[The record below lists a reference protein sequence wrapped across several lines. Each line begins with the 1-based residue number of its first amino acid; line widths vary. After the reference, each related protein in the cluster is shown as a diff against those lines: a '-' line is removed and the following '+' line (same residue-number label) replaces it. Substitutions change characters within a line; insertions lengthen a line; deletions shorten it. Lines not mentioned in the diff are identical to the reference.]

1 MSSAVER
8 LLVTL
13 WVGSV
18 WAIGYIAAPALFA
31 NLDDSELAG
40 MLAGQLFTATAWLGM
55 ACAVL
60 LLLVYLMQRGRGIFT
75 QWRSWLVL
83 VMLAFTVVG
92 EFVLRAQMEL
102 ARGTEGFARLH
113 GTAQLVF
120 LAVAVMGLA
129 LVVAGPAGPRP
140 RRSIFA

>member
-1 MSSAVER
+1 MTAGIER

-40 MLAGQLFTATAWLGM
+40 ALAGELFTATAWVGI

-60 LLLVYLMQRGRGIFT
+60 LMFVYLIQRGWSMFT
-75 QWRSWLVL
+75 QWRFWVVL
-83 VMLAFTVVG
+83 GMLALTAVG
-92 EFVLRAQMEL
+92 EFVIRAQMEL
-102 ARGTEGFARLH
+102 VRGTDAFARLH

-120 LAVAVMGLA
+120 LGVAVLGLA
-129 LVVAGPAGPRP
+129 LVLAGPAGPRR

>member
-1 MSSAVER
+1 MSAAIER

-40 MLAGQLFTATAWLGM
+40 RLAGELFTATAWVGM
-55 ACAVL
+55 GCAVVL
-60 LLLVYLMQRGRGIFT
+60 LMVYLVQRGWSVFT
-75 QWRSWLVL
+75 QWRFWLVL
-83 VMLAFTVVG
+83 VMLALTVVG
-92 EFVLRAQMEL
+92 EFVIRAQMEL
-102 ARGTEGFARLH
+102 VRGTESFARLH

-120 LAVAVMGLA
+120 LVVALLGLA
-129 LVVAGPAGPRP
+129 LVLAGPAGPRR

>member
-1 MSSAVER
+1 MSAAIER
-8 LLVTL
+8 LLITL

-40 MLAGQLFTATAWLGM
+40 TLAGELFTAAAWVGM
-55 ACAVL
+55 GCAIVL
-60 LLLVYLMQRGRGIFT
+60 LMVYLIQRGRSVFT
-75 QWRSWLVL
+75 QWRFWLVL
-83 VMLAFTVVG
+83 VMLALTVVG
-92 EFVLRAQMEL
+92 EFVIRAQMEL
-102 ARGTEGFARLH
+102 VRGTESFARLH

-120 LAVAVMGLA
+120 LVVALLGLA
-129 LVVAGPAGPRP
+129 LVLAGPAGPRR

>member
-1 MSSAVER
+1 MTSAIER

-40 MLAGQLFTATAWLGM
+40 ALAGELFTATAVLGIG
-55 ACAVL
+55 CAMVL
-60 LLLVYLMQRGRGIFT
+60 ILVYMIQRGWSTFT
-75 QWRSWLVL
+75 QWRFWVVL
-83 VMLAFTVVG
+83 VMLALTVIG
-92 EFVLRAQMEL
+92 EFVIRAQMEL
-102 ARGTEGFARLH
+102 VQGTDAFSRLH

-129 LVVAGPAGPRP
+129 LVAAGPAGPRP